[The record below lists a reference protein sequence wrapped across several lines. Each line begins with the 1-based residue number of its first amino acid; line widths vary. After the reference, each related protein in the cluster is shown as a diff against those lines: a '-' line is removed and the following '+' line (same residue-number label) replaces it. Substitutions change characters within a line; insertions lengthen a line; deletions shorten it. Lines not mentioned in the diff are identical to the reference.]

1 LSTISAQSKGTSS
14 SQKVG
19 RKTSLSS
26 VLDNPSLPSPPGI
39 VLQILEKASQ
49 PNCDPD
55 EVLAILSK
63 DSGLSAQVLKTVNS
77 GLFGLS
83 KSVGSLRQAVM
94 VLGLRPLRSL
104 VLSLALPAI
113 RITDRDEM
121 VVKYWQESVAGAVI
135 ARELAR
141 VLRRPDPEDD
151 LMAGLLRD
159 LGFLVFRE
167 AFPDEYRTLWKRC
180 GAAWNARQCEEERE
194 RFGVDHAEISAVVLE
209 SWHLPA
215 EIHQPVRFHHDP
227 AGLTDAPKNLQ
238 QRAAMLY
245 FASRLANVHTSLNGL
260 GELLQFAQQHFAM
273 NQAAL
278 VKFLSTIRPAIQ
290 EFATLLKVDIG
301 QCPNYSGV
309 IAAGCQEL
317 VRLSVEPK
325 PTVALAGQ
333 STKLGKPA
341 PPEEG
346 LDKTIAYPRPA
357 SSPPDA
363 AHRTLPEFESGCLKQ
378 LPVGG
383 AWLNGYEIRAILG
396 RGAMG
401 VVFKG
406 FDPSLNRFVA
416 IKMMT
421 PERVVSSE
429 AREWFKREARAAA
442 AIQHENVITIYAVNE
457 MNGLPYLVMEH
468 LSGTSLQD
476 RVDKEGPLPIA
487 DVIRFG
493 RQIASGL
500 HAAQGRGVIHR
511 DIKPANILLG
521 TQGGTVKITDFGL
534 ARVQNDVLKSQDG
547 IWVGTPAYMAPEQ
560 FNAAHVDHRADLFS
574 LGSLLYTLCA
584 GRPPFEGKS
593 IPALMVQVCN
603 NAPAPLR
610 TARPQVPAWLENL
623 INKLQAKLPAS
634 RYQSAGD
641 AVQEFDRH

>member
-1 LSTISAQSKGTSS
+1 MSTITAQPKGNSS
-14 SQKVG
+14 SANVG

-26 VLDNPSLPSPPGI
+26 VLENPSLPSPPAV
-39 VLQILEKASQ
+39 VLQILEKVSQ
-49 PNCDPD
+49 PNCDTD
-55 EVLAILSK
+55 EVLALLSR
-63 DSGLSAQVLKTVNS
+63 DSGLSGQVLKTVNS

-83 KSVGSLRQAVM
+83 KSVGSLKQAV
-94 VLGLRPLRSL
+94 VLLGLRPLRSL

-167 AFPDEYRTLWKRC
+167 AFPEDYRSLWKRS
-180 GAAWNARQCEEERE
+180 GPAWAARHCEEERE
-194 RFGVDHAEISAVVLE
+194 TFGVDHAEVSAVILE
-209 SWHLPA
+209 SWHLPP
-215 EIHQPVRFHHDP
+215 EIHQPIRYHHDP
-227 AGLTDAPKNLQ
+227 AGLTDAPKLLQ
-238 QRAAMLY
+238 QRASMLY
-245 FASRLANVHTSLNGL
+245 FASKLATVHTLTTPL

-273 NQAAL
+273 SHAAL
-278 VKFLSTIRPAIQ
+278 IKFLSTIRPAIQ
-290 EFATLLKVDIG
+290 EFAALLKVDIG

-309 IAAGCQEL
+309 ITAGCQEL
-317 VRLSVEPK
+317 VRLSIESNR
-325 PTVALAGQ
+325 TVTPAGV
-333 STKLGKPA
+333 STSQGNP
-341 PPEEG
+341 G
-346 LDKTIAYPRPA
+346 RSVVDFDKTNVNHGLARISTDESNRTM
-357 SSPPDA
+357 A
-363 AHRTLPEFESGCLKQ
+363 AFDSDCLKK
-378 LPVGG
+378 LPAGG
-383 AWLNGYEIRAILG
+383 AALNGYEIREILG

-442 AIQHENVITIYAVNE
+442 AIQHENVITIYAVSE
-457 MNGLPYLVMEH
+457 MNALPYLVMEH

-487 DVIRFG
+487 DVVRFG
-493 RQIASGL
+493 RQIAHGL
-500 HAAQGRGVIHR
+500 HAAQLRGVIHR

-547 IWVGTPAYMAPEQ
+547 MWVGTPAYMAPEQ
-560 FNAAHVDHRADLFS
+560 FNATGVDHRADLFS

-584 GRPPFEGKS
+584 GQVPFQSKS
-593 IPALMVQVCN
+593 LPALMVQVCSG
-603 NAPAPLR
+603 APTPLR
-610 TARPQVPAWLENL
+610 TAQPQVPAWLESI

-634 RYQSAGD
+634 RNQSAAE